1 MRLRLF
7 VALRNPRLWP
17 WLIILP
23 GAILRAWQLDI
34 SPLWYDEAFTAVLS
48 RLPVYQMLNAIA
60 GDVHPPLYYLVTW
73 SVVHL
78 VGSSP
83 AVLRAPSVLFSILSL
98 VSFHYWFTADL
109 GLSNRA
115 RLISLAVM
123 AFLPLNLY
131 YAQEARMYAM
141 LQWLIIMQFR
151 AVIKREWMVFTIYT
165 MLALYTHNYAI
176 FYTAI
181 LALIAL
187 GRELVRPVPR
197 FKSGVDN
204 IFTCTDI
211 ISLALSLL
219 LALVTWLP
227 WSAVLYRQMGTI
239 SGNYWIPALSLGSI
253 LQALYMAFA
262 GNVPD
267 PLIPVTAFSLFAGLI
282 LLGLAG
288 LRKPRHLGLVTLAFG
303 PFALAVVASIIWQPV
318 ILYRGLIGMAAP
330 LAALAGIV
338 LASTTRRGAVVSMAL
353 FAPFVIGLVWLIGA
367 GEVGMGKFT
376 QYLPTFG
383 AGLPVVHLDD
393 STLIMGQDTSA
404 YLLDGGCPEEAGS
417 LSQATRQAIGIR
429 SVSRSELPDQFIF
442 VARLFPLSTAC
453 HAAIV
458 EKITCKS
465 EVIGLHESELTM
477 LGVWYASKR

>member
-1 MRLRLF
+1 MKLNS
-7 VALRNPRLWP
+7 ALRNPHLWP
-17 WLIILP
+17 WLIILL
-23 GAILRAWQLDI
+23 GAILRAWHLGS

-48 RLPVYQMLNAIA
+48 RLPIYQMLNAIA

-83 AVLRAPSVLFSILSL
+83 AVLRAPSVFFSILSL
-98 VSFHYWFTADL
+98 VSFHQLTADL
-109 GLSNRA
+109 RLSNRA
-115 RLISLAVM
+115 RLVSLAVM
-123 AFLPLNLY
+123 TLLPFNLY

-151 AVIKREWMVFTIYT
+151 AVINRRWMEFEIFTV
-165 MLALYTHNYAI
+165 LSLYTHNYAI

-197 FKSGVDN
+197 LQSGVD
-204 IFTCTDI
+204 TLLTTTDI

-219 LALVTWLP
+219 LAMVTWLP

-239 SGNYWIPALSLGSI
+239 SGNYWIPSLSLGSI

-262 GNVPD
+262 GNVPE
-267 PLIPVTAFSLFAGLI
+267 PFIPITALCLFIGLL

-303 PFALAVVASIIWQPV
+303 PFALAVVISIIWQPV

-330 LAALAGIV
+330 LSILAGIA
-338 LASTTRRGAVVSMAL
+338 LASTTRRGGMVGMAL
-353 FAPFVIGLVWLIGA
+353 FAPFVVGLVWLFGA

-376 QYLPTFG
+376 QYLPAFT

-393 STLIMGQDTSA
+393 STLIMSQDTSA
-404 YLLDGGCPEEAGS
+404 FLLDGGCPEEAGS
-417 LSQATRQAIGIR
+417 LSQATRQAIGIK
-429 SVSRSELPDQFIF
+429 SISRSELPDQYIF
-442 VARLFPLSTAC
+442 AARLFPLSTAC

-458 EKITCKS
+458 AEIS
-465 EVIGLHESELTM
+465 AGAEVIGMQESELTM
-477 LGVWYASKR
+477 LGVWYAADR

>member
-1 MRLRLF
+1 MKF
-7 VALRNPRLWP
+7 SSALRNPRLWP

-23 GAILRAWQLDI
+23 GAILRAWHLGS

-48 RLPVYQMLNAIA
+48 RLPIYEMLNAIA

-73 SVVHL
+73 SMVHL

-83 AVLRAPSVLFSILSL
+83 AVLRAPSVFFSILSL
-98 VSFHYWFTADL
+98 VNFHQLSADL
-109 GLSNRA
+109 RLSNRA

-123 AFLPLNLY
+123 AFLPLNFY

-151 AVIKREWMVFTIYT
+151 AVLNRRWMVFTLYT
-165 MLALYTHNYAI
+165 MLAIYTHNYAI
-176 FYTAI
+176 FYTAV

-197 FKSGVDN
+197 YQSGVDN
-204 IFTCTDI
+204 IFTCTDLI
-211 ISLALSLL
+211 PLALSLL

-253 LQALYMAFA
+253 LQALFMAFA

-267 PLIPVTAFSLFAGLI
+267 SLIPITALCLFSGLI
-282 LLGLAG
+282 LLALAG

-303 PFALAVVASIIWQPV
+303 PFALAVLASIIWQPV
-318 ILYRGLIGMAAP
+318 ILYRALIGMAAP
-330 LAALAGIV
+330 LAALAGIS
-338 LASTTRRGAVVSMAL
+338 LASTTRRDGMVGMAL
-353 FAPFVIGLVWLIGA
+353 FAPFVVGLVWLFGA

-376 QYLPTFG
+376 QYLPSFT

-393 STLIMGQDTSA
+393 STFIMGQDTSA
-404 YLLDGGCPEEAGS
+404 FLLDGGCPEEPGS
-417 LSQATRQAIGIR
+417 LSQATRQAIGIK
-429 SVSRSELPDQFIF
+429 SVSRSELPDQYIF
-442 VARLFPLSTAC
+442 AARLFPLSTAC

-458 EKITCKS
+458 AEIS
-465 EVIGLHESELTM
+465 AEAEVIEMQESELTM
-477 LGVWYASKR
+477 LGVWYAADR

>member
-1 MRLRLF
+1 MRLRLT

-23 GAILRAWQLDI
+23 GAILRAWHLGS

-48 RLPVYQMLNAIA
+48 RLPVYQMLNAVA

-73 SVVHL
+73 SVVHS

-83 AVLRAPSVLFSILSL
+83 AVLRAPSVFFSILTL
-98 VSFHYWFTADL
+98 VNFHQLTADL
-109 GLSNRA
+109 RLSNRA

-123 AFLPLNLY
+123 TLLPFNLY

-151 AVIKREWMVFTIYT
+151 SVIKREWMVFTLYT
-165 MLALYTHNYAI
+165 ILALYTHNYAI
-176 FYTAI
+176 FYSAI

-187 GRELVRPVPR
+187 GRELVRPVTR
-197 FKSGVDN
+197 YQSGVDN

-219 LALVTWLP
+219 LAMVTWLP
-227 WSAVLYRQMGTI
+227 WSAVLYRQMDTI
-239 SGNYWIPALSLGSI
+239 SGNYWIPSLSLGSI

-267 PLIPVTAFSLFAGLI
+267 PLIPITALCLFIGLL

-288 LRKPRHLGLVTLAFG
+288 LRKPRHLGLDTLAFG
-303 PFALAVVASIIWQPV
+303 PFAMAVVASIIWQPV

-330 LAALAGIV
+330 LAALAGV
-338 LASTTRRGAVVSMAL
+338 SLASTTRRGAGIGMAL
-353 FAPFVIGLVWLIGA
+353 FAPFVVGLVWLFGA
-367 GEVGMGKFT
+367 GEVGMAKFT
-376 QYLPTFG
+376 QYIPAFS
-383 AGLPVVHLDD
+383 ASLPVVHLDD

-429 SVSRSELPDQFIF
+429 SVAISDLPEQFIF

-458 EKITCKS
+458 ADISAGS
-465 EVIGLHESELTM
+465 EMIGVQESELTM
-477 LGVWYASKR
+477 LGVWYAKNR